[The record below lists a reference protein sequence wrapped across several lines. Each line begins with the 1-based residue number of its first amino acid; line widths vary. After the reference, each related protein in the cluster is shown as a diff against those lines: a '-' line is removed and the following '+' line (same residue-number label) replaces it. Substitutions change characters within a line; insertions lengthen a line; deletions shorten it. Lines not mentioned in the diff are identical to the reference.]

1 MHNLLLIEDSRTVAV
16 IYKEIIT
23 NKLSKIGID
32 VNIIIVESYEEW
44 NMIKDTI
51 KIDTVIADW
60 NLKYSTS
67 ENILLECMDI
77 NKLKTSDMSLI
88 SGFVNPHG
96 APYDDE
102 LKSFLCK
109 LDIRAYQKPVNTR
122 SLFSICVRLEALRE
136 YRN

>member
-67 ENILLECMDI
+67 ENILLECMDRI
-77 NKLKTSDMSLI
+77 EKICYECANKEK
-88 SGFVNPHG
+88 GKVN
-96 APYDDE
+96 A
-102 LKSFLCK
+102 
-109 LDIRAYQKPVNTR
+109 
-122 SLFSICVRLEALRE
+122 
-136 YRN
+136 